1 MSKALTEPNREDKG
15 DVDPSFQCSL
25 SLSKQAPECVFPSYF
40 NKFGISK
47 RIPML
52 PMSTTWTPRR
62 PNQKNG
68 IAPAAAI
75 MAIV

>member
-25 SLSKQAPECVFPSYF
+25 NLSKQALECVFPSYF

-47 RIPML
+47 RILML
-52 PMSTTWTPRR
+52 PVSATLPPRR
-62 PNQKNG
+62 PNQKHG